1 MKINDNFFM
10 KLAIDEAWK
19 YQFITFPNPAVG
31 CVVVK
36 GESEILAIEAHKEAG
51 MAHAEVNALK
61 AAFLKYHPNDILKT
75 KRSSKQI
82 HDYLIKNH
90 NGFFN
95 DCTIYVTLE
104 PCNHEGKTPACAN
117 LLKEVK
123 PKKVIVA
130 HEDLNNIAKGGC
142 ETLKNANID
151 INIGCMKKEAYELL
165 YPFLKWNSG
174 TFIFY
179 KMAQT
184 LNGSIDGS
192 ISSNAAKAYV
202 HTLRDKIDLMLIG
215 GNTVRTD
222 KPTLDARYIAGR
234 APDIFIYSKNK
245 VFDTN
250 IPLFKIPN
258 RKVHISDDLF
268 KVLDYKFVMV
278 EGAYNLLDTLKDR
291 LDYIVLLVNP
301 KIRKGLNAL
310 NDIDIDFEI
319 VHENYIGEEKIIFLK
334 RKISA

>member
-19 YQFITFPNPAVG
+19 YQFLTYPNPAVG

-51 MAHAEVNALK
+51 EAHAEVNALK

-75 KRSSKQI
+75 KSSSQDI

-90 NGFFN
+90 NDFFT

-104 PCNHEGKTPACAN
+104 PCNHIGKTPACAN
-117 LLKEVK
+117 LLKEIR
-123 PKKVIVA
+123 PKKVIIA
-130 HEDLNNIAKGGC
+130 HEDLNKEAKGGC
-142 ETLKNANID
+142 ETLKSANID
-151 INIGCMKKEAYELL
+151 VSVGCMEKEAYELL
-165 YPFLKWNSG
+165 YPFIKWNSG

-192 ISSNAAKAYV
+192 ISTNAAKAYV
-202 HTLRDKIDLMLIG
+202 HTLRDKTDLMLIG
-215 GNTVRTD
+215 GNTVRID
-222 KPTLDARYIAGR
+222 KPTLDARYIAGN
-234 APDIFIYSKNK
+234 APDVFIYSKSK

-258 RKVHISDDLF
+258 RKVFISDDLF

-278 EGAYNLLDTLKDR
+278 EGTYNLLDTLKDR

-301 KIRKGLNAL
+301 KIRKGINAL
-310 NDIDIDFEI
+310 NEIDIDFEI
-319 VHENYIGEEKIIFLK
+319 VHENYIGEEKIMFLK
-334 RKISA
+334 RKLSV